1 MKKYK
6 TMAAICFLPNLFI
19 WSLAMAQSKLPPCQD
34 MAGALNN
41 CYGTQA
47 FQGGA
52 SYVGEFKEN
61 KRNGQGTYIFPNGNK
76 YVGEFRDDQMNGQGT
91 LYLATGAKYS
101 GGWKNGK
108 YDGYGT
114 YTHPDSRPAI
124 SGIFEDD
131 KFIRAEKAPA
141 QQNISSAEVSKDS
154 QKNGS
159 RYCFQ
164 TGFKNPLK
172 IDTCDANLILINLK
186 KGSGLVTI
194 AEFIEPSSY
203 KTTYIYPEASVS
215 SKGGYIEETVVKY
228 KRLRAKFEMEN
239 KHGCIYKGDLKETK
253 TTVIE
258 TYRTISGTCTKTEKD
273 MFEAYLKNEP
283 TTYTKIFY

>member
-6 TMAAICFLPNLFI
+6 TMAAMCFLLNMFI
-19 WSLAMAQSKLPPCQD
+19 WSLATAQSKLPPCQD

-41 CYGTQA
+41 CYGTQT

-131 KFIRAEKAPA
+131 KFIRAEKAPLQKNTA
-141 QQNISSAEVSKDS
+141 SAEPAAKN
-154 QKNGS
+154 QKNSNSKWSIDMLEKNKKYSLNDFDKSQQAEICKNGKVS
-159 RYCFQ
+159 
-164 TGFKNPLK
+164 TGEMDIIFSAMGNPFRDMYRNGQARFRGTQYV
-172 IDTCDANLILINLK
+172 IDLCLVYFSVNGVFNGNSINNTANCWVNELQMNSQNQIILSVDLRTCARMD
-186 KGSGLVTI
+186 
-194 AEFIEPSSY
+194 
-203 KTTYIYPEASVS
+203 
-215 SKGGYIEETVVKY
+215 
-228 KRLRAKFEMEN
+228 
-239 KHGCIYKGDLKETK
+239 
-253 TTVIE
+253 
-258 TYRTISGTCTKTEKD
+258 
-273 MFEAYLKNEP
+273 
-283 TTYTKIFY
+283 